1 MKNTKSEMIEKYN
14 ELLQRI
20 KLEDKINIDVKRQ
33 AENKER
39 KKIMESADEL
49 VQMNIL
55 NEKILSKY
63 TDLNKAI
70 EIQNEKLKEL
80 FDIEAEAFSLVA
92 LINSH
97 NEKEQDLLKDYEEK
111 LEALKEELKDKKEE
125 QAKEIAKLSK
135 EKDEYIIELN
145 RKEAELKSEL
155 EKSRKRDEEE
165 YRYTFERVKKEDNDK
180 FNDKKTEREKEI
192 SEKEEELAKRIKEID
207 EKQKEYSDLKEKVDE
222 IPKLIEEAE
231 KKGAAD
237 KEKSLGKEYGYQKA
251 MYQKEKEFEF
261 KSLNEKIN
269 MLVENNEKLIA
280 EKLELTTKLDAAYNE
295 LKVLATEAVKSTGG
309 VKILNS
315 NNDNLK
321 K

>member
-97 NEKEQDLLKDYEEK
+97 NEKEQELLKDYEEK

-125 QAKEIAKLSK
+125 QAKEIAKLN
-135 EKDEYIIELN
+135 KDKSEYIIELN
-145 RKEAELKSEL
+145 RKEDELKLEL
-155 EKSRKRDEEE
+155 EKNRKRD
-165 YRYTFERVKKEDNDK
+165 
-180 FNDKKTEREKEI
+180 
-192 SEKEEELAKRIKEID
+192 EEELAKRIKEID